1 MSISSDITRIKGAKD
16 DLKTAINAKGGSLT
30 TELIDDYS
38 AAVDAIAPGTDTSS
52 ATATASDILTGKTAY
67 ISDGT
72 EATGTCDFNADTT
85 DATADENSLLYG
97 HTAYGADGTKLTGT
111 GAYWQ
116 HAKSLPAVFSGSTTL
131 PANTTIYAPLAAGL
145 AQTFYNCDTI
155 VNLHITISSVCK
167 SFNTLSSGCG
177 LLETVTIVG
186 PMAQITNWATS
197 FNNSPALHTITGTLN
212 FSGNTGALTSTFTLL
227 PALVN
232 ITVVP
237 STVNASISFVD
248 SPLLS
253 TTSLLSIA
261 NGLDAASEPK
271 TLTMHA
277 TSKTNMNNI
286 NVDNVDGVAVLGSAM
301 TLTQFINNIKG
312 WTIA

>member
-1 MSISSDITRIKGAKD
+1 M
-16 DLKTAINAKGGSLT
+16 
-30 TELIDDYS
+30 
-38 AAVDAIAPGTDTSS
+38 
-52 ATATASDILTGKTAY
+52 
-67 ISDGT
+67 
-72 EATGTCDFNADTT
+72 
-85 DATADENSLLYG
+85 
-97 HTAYGADGTKLTGT
+97 
-111 GAYWQ
+111 
-116 HAKSLPAVFSGSTTL
+116 
-131 PANTTIYAPLAAGL
+131 
-145 AQTFYNCDTI
+145 
-155 VNLHITISSVCK
+155 
-167 SFNTLSSGCG
+167 
-177 LLETVTIVG
+177 ETVTIVG